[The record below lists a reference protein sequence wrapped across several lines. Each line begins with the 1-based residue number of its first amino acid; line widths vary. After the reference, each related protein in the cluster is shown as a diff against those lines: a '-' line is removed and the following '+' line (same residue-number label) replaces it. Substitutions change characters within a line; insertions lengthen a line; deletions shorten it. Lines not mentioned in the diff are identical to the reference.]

1 MAKANTKALS
11 CTIDLDNFNV
21 LAELRWVKRVE
32 TMSEMVNFAI
42 AEYVALHKD
51 DLPAAVVEDDLPAA
65 VVEDV
70 KPVEVKPPKA

>member
-42 AEYVALHKD
+42 AEYVELHKD
-51 DLPAAVVEDDLPAA
+51 DLPAPAVETVIVPEKDLAKA
-65 VVEDV
+65 
-70 KPVEVKPPKA
+70 PKA

>member
-42 AEYVALHKD
+42 AEYVALHKE
-51 DLPAAVVEDDLPAA
+51 DLPTAQVDAVA
-65 VVEDV
+65 DV
-70 KPVEVKPPKA
+70 PVVKPPKA